1 MSLNRDFQG
10 TIRGEPNMT
19 QNEKKEIMR
28 EVVSVLKNRYPDAKC
43 SLEYEG
49 DAWKLLIMGRLS
61 AQCTDE
67 RVNIVCRDLFRAFP
81 TASDMA
87 NAPLEKIEEIV
98 KPCGLYKMK
107 AKNLKDAS
115 YRLVNS
121 YNGILPDTMEEL
133 LKFEGVGRKIANL
146 LLGDLYGK
154 PAIVA
159 DTHCM
164 RICGRLGIYRVGM
177 KDPLK
182 TEQILSKIVEPSE
195 QSDLCHRLV
204 LFGREV
210 CTARNPKCSVCPL
223 LAVCKNAK

>member
-1 MSLNRDFQG
+1 MSFNRDFQG

-87 NAPLEKIEEIV
+87 NAH
-98 KPCGLYKMK
+98 
-107 AKNLKDAS
+107 LKKS
-115 YRLVNS
+115 
-121 YNGILPDTMEEL
+121 
-133 LKFEGVGRKIANL
+133 RK
-146 LLGDLYGK
+146 
-154 PAIVA
+154 
-159 DTHCM
+159 
-164 RICGRLGIYRVGM
+164 
-177 KDPLK
+177 
-182 TEQILSKIVEPSE
+182 S
-195 QSDLCHRLV
+195 
-204 LFGREV
+204 
-210 CTARNPKCSVCPL
+210 
-223 LAVCKNAK
+223 